1 MNENMEVKIQG
12 DLPHFE
18 NVKEIKK
25 CPRCQSV
32 YLTDKECEACGFQL
46 NFNFIGK
53 PFGHMC
59 FYDIQENFYRMGSL
73 RKLVYFIVDKKYSR
87 YLKYELAIKRRLD
100 NLLQYFFDHIDPVE
114 ANRKYFY
121 LELTHLVAE
130 FEKLGLKKYL
140 SQKIKD
146 KLGVKISV
154 ASQEE
159 LKSQTGCEPY
169 CAIPFGYPKE
179 ITILIDPEIYNQQK
193 FIFSPGPTE
202 KTIEIAGKDVEIIF
216 SALPNNK
223 IRL

>member
-1 MNENMEVKIQG
+1 MNENMEVGIQG
-12 DLPHFE
+12 DLLHFE

-59 FYDIQENFYRMGSL
+59 FYDIHENFYRMGTL
-73 RKLVYFIVDKKYSR
+73 RKLAYFTIDKKYSR

-100 NLLQYFFDHIDPVE
+100 NLLKYFFDHIDPVE

-146 KLGVKISV
+146 KVMSSEKETIADNSVYVSKITSWIDHRENQQSQLKQLMTLKIWGTIRVGYLMLIMLLNLILISV
-154 ASQEE
+154 G
-159 LKSQTGCEPY
+159 LKMFSY
-169 CAIPFGYPKE
+169 FVVYP
-179 ITILIDPEIYNQQK
+179 
-193 FIFSPGPTE
+193 
-202 KTIEIAGKDVEIIF
+202 
-216 SALPNNK
+216 
-223 IRL
+223 

>member
-146 KLGVKISV
+146 KVMSSDKETIADNSVYVSKITSWIEHRENQQGKLKQIMTLKIWGTIRVGYFMLIMLLNLIVISV
-154 ASQEE
+154 G
-159 LKSQTGCEPY
+159 LKMFSY
-169 CAIPFGYPKE
+169 FVVYP
-179 ITILIDPEIYNQQK
+179 
-193 FIFSPGPTE
+193 
-202 KTIEIAGKDVEIIF
+202 
-216 SALPNNK
+216 
-223 IRL
+223 

>member
-1 MNENMEVKIQG
+1 MNENMEVGIQG
-12 DLPHFE
+12 DLLHFE

-100 NLLQYFFDHIDPVE
+100 NLLKYFFDHIDPVE

-146 KLGVKISV
+146 KVMSSEKETIADNSVYVSKITSWIDHRENQQSQLKQLMTLKIWGTIRVGYLMLIMLLNLILISV
-154 ASQEE
+154 G
-159 LKSQTGCEPY
+159 LKMFSY
-169 CAIPFGYPKE
+169 FVVYP
-179 ITILIDPEIYNQQK
+179 
-193 FIFSPGPTE
+193 
-202 KTIEIAGKDVEIIF
+202 
-216 SALPNNK
+216 
-223 IRL
+223 

>member
-1 MNENMEVKIQG
+1 MEVKIQG

-146 KLGVKISV
+146 KVMSSDKETIADNSVYVSKITSWIEHRENQQGKLKQIMTLKIWGTIRVGYFMLIMLLNLIVISV
-154 ASQEE
+154 G
-159 LKSQTGCEPY
+159 LKMFSY
-169 CAIPFGYPKE
+169 FVVYP
-179 ITILIDPEIYNQQK
+179 
-193 FIFSPGPTE
+193 
-202 KTIEIAGKDVEIIF
+202 
-216 SALPNNK
+216 
-223 IRL
+223 